1 MLRQV
6 LLITLLLAPNP
17 AFAGDW
23 PHWLGPNRDGKATDF
38 KVPTAWPKD
47 LKKVWSVTVGD
58 GVSTP
63 ALVGDKLYTFGGKAG
78 NEVIRC
84 LKADTEEEVW
94 KDKYP
99 ARPASGPASGFPTA
113 RSSPAVADGVV
124 VTLGVHG
131 TLSALDAATGKK
143 LWRKDST
150 GPVPGFA
157 VSSSPI
163 IVDGLC
169 LSQFGGGGKGGKGST
184 GGIAAYDLKT
194 GEQKWKWEGE
204 GAAYASPVLL
214 TVDGVKAVVAETAS
228 SVVAVSLS
236 GKKLWGTPFAVRY
249 NASTPMAVG
258 QTLIYSGS
266 GRGTKAV
273 TLAKAGDDLTA
284 TDLWT
289 NKDDA
294 TIYNTPILKDG
305 FVYGLAPDDSMFC
318 LDAKTGTAA
327 WSTKLKGPGG
337 RNGGYGAIVDAGTAL
352 FTLNPG
358 GELVAFAPGGKE
370 YKELARYKVASGG
383 TYAFPI
389 LTGKNVFI
397 RDKTAVTL
405 YTFE

>member
-1 MLRQV
+1 MNRRLLATV
-6 LLITLLLAPNP
+6 LLLVPGP
-17 AFAGDW
+17 AFADW
-23 PHWLGPNRDGKATDF
+23 PHWLGANRDGKTTDF
-38 KVPTAWPKD
+38 KIPATWPKE
-47 LKKVWSVTVGD
+47 LKKGWSVAVGD
-58 GVSTP
+58 GVATP
-63 ALVGDKLYTFGGKAG
+63 ALVGDKLYTFGGQG
-78 NEVIRC
+78 GEEIIRC
-84 LKADTEEEVW
+84 LKADTGEEVW
-94 KDKYP
+94 KDKYA
-99 ARPASGPASGFPTA
+99 ARSASGPASGFPTA

-124 VTLGVHG
+124 VTLGVQG

-157 VSSSPI
+157 VASSPL

-169 LSQFGGGGKGGKGST
+169 LSQFGGGGKGKGST

-194 GEQKWKWEGE
+194 GEQKWKWDGE
-204 GAAYASPVLL
+204 GAAYASLVLI
-214 TVDGVKAVVAETAS
+214 TVDGVKAVVAETAGS
-228 SVVAVSLS
+228 IVAVSMS
-236 GKKLWGTPFAVRY
+236 GKKLWSTPFSVRY

-266 GRGTKAV
+266 GRGTFAV
-273 TLAKAGDDLTA
+273 KLEKKGDDLTA

-294 TIYNTPILKDG
+294 AIYNTPILKDG

-318 LDAKTGTAA
+318 LDAKTGTSA
-327 WSTKLKGPGG
+327 WKTKLKGPGG

-352 FTLNPG
+352 FTINPG

-389 LTGKNVFI
+389 LTGNKVFI
-397 RDKTAVTL
+397 RDKTNLTL
-405 YTFE
+405 HTFE